1 MHELSVTENI
11 LEMSISYA
19 TKANAVKVT
28 DINIVIGRLS
38 SIVDDSVQF
47 YWDFVT
53 ENTICAGSKL
63 HFDRRPAVL
72 HCSTCDTQFTIE
84 RDLTP
89 CPKCGGYQTKIV
101 SGEEF
106 FLDSIE
112 IEKEPEQVK

>member
-11 LEMSISYA
+11 LNIAISHA
-19 TKANAVKVT
+19 NQANALKVT
-28 DINIVIGRLS
+28 DVNLVIGQLS

-53 ENTICAGSKL
+53 ENTICEASKL

-72 HCSTCDTQFTIE
+72 QCLTCDKPFAIE
-84 RDLTP
+84 RELTP
-89 CPKCGGYQTKIV
+89 CPICGGYQTKII

-112 IEKEPEQVK
+112 IEKNPEVGN